1 MEFDKRKYI
10 YITIVAVLAGLTLY
24 VAYSLIKN
32 GHPIDKSQKEYLR
45 DANKLHNDS
54 LYEEAVESYMKA
66 SEFDNQQSLVNYN
79 IAVNSLKKNYKQ
91 LKAAFNEDGTELG
104 QTVDSAL
111 VVANNRLKEAAI
123 MQDDVEKYSEAFHNI
138 GVANHMRDS
147 LNAAAEAYKEAL
159 RKNPANEN
167 ARYNLAVVLYQKKQ
181 QQQQQQQQQQDKQEK
196 KEKEKEKEKEK
207 QQQEKQ
213 QQQQEEQQQQDSQQ
227 QEKDEELEKI
237 EQMLNALK
245 QDEKELREKIKNVEG
260 GKRQMINNW

>member
-66 SEFDNQQSLVNYN
+66 SEFDNKQSLVDYN
-79 IAVNSLKKNYKQ
+79 IAVNSLKKNYNQ
-91 LKAAFNEDGTELG
+91 LKAAFNEEGTKLDSA
-104 QTVDSAL
+104 VDSAL

-147 LNAAAEAYKEAL
+147 LNAAVEAYKEAL

-167 ARYNLAVVLYQKKQ
+167 ARYNLAVILYQKKQEEQ
-181 QQQQQQQQQQDKQEK
+181 QQQQQQQEK
-196 KEKEKEKEKEK
+196 KEKEKEK
-207 QQQEKQ
+207 QQQEK

-260 GKRQMINNW
+260 GKRQMIKNW